1 MCLIACQKR
10 KADEYDPDATR
21 SGDGL
26 PPWVVSIDTLALY
39 RQGVKL
45 PDELKMSK
53 RTLVELRRI
62 KEWAAQYPTGIEEAA
77 NLASPCLQPTVQVIE
92 AAQPRMPAASPP
104 PTVHVQAMRPPVVP
118 PAQALSAHPF
128 DAVLLSRVAQLQN
141 GPRVGM

>member
-1 MCLIACQKR
+1 M
-10 KADEYDPDATR
+10 
-21 SGDGL
+21 GL
-26 PPWVVSIDTLALY
+26 VSFDTLALY

-62 KEWAAQYPTGIEEAA
+62 KEWAAQYPTGMEEAA
-77 NLASPCLQPTVQVIE
+77 NLASPCLQPTVQVLE